1 MNTATQNLENDH
13 VYILQLT
20 DVMEQMAKKRASDV
34 NHLKSVVHIIRNYA
48 DGLHHKKEEDLLFP
62 LFEQRSA
69 NGGCGPVGVMLME
82 HKQGREY
89 VQGMVDY
96 IAAYEKGDE
105 EALELV
111 FENMLNYAALL
122 KNHIFKENN
131 ILFRMADDAFSEAD
145 QKMLLD
151 QFEKIEK
158 DANPGD
164 KAENFIKAIK
174 ELSSNYS
181 SSI

>member
-20 DVMEQMAKKRASDV
+20 DLMEQMVNKGATDI
-34 NHLKSVVHIIRNYA
+34 NHLKSVVHIIKNYA

-62 LFEQRSA
+62 LFEHRSA

-89 VQGMVDY
+89 VQGMVDN
-96 IAAYEKGDE
+96 IMAYEKGDE
-105 EALELV
+105 AALKKV
-111 FENMLNYAALL
+111 YQNMLGYADLL

-131 ILFRMADDAFSEAD
+131 ILFRMADNAFSEND
-145 QKMLLD
+145 QKMLLE
-151 QFEKIEK
+151 QFNKIEIE
-158 DANPGD
+158 AAPGD
-164 KAENFIKAIK
+164 KAEDFIEAIK
-174 ELSSNYS
+174 ELSINYS
-181 SSI
+181 

>member
-20 DVMEQMAKKRASDV
+20 DVMEQMAKKGATDV
-34 NHLKSVVHIIRNYA
+34 NHLKLVVHIIKNYA

-69 NGGCGPVGVMLME
+69 NGGGGPVGVMLME
-82 HKQGREY
+82 HKQGRKY
-89 VQGMVDY
+89 VQAMVDH

-105 EALELV
+105 VALKQV
-111 FENMLNYAALL
+111 FQNMMGYAELL

-131 ILFRMADDAFSEAD
+131 ILFRMADNAFSEDD
-145 QKMLLD
+145 QKILLD
-151 QFEKIEK
+151 KFDKIENN
-158 DANPGD
+158 AVPGSKVED
-164 KAENFIKAIK
+164 FVVAIK
-174 ELSSNYS
+174 ELSSSYS
-181 SSI
+181 

>member
-20 DVMEQMAKKRASDV
+20 DVMERMAKKRATNV
-34 NHLKSVVHIIRNYA
+34 NHLKSVVHIIKNYA

-89 VQGMVDY
+89 VQGMIDHIVT
-96 IAAYEKGDE
+96 YEKGDE
-105 EALELV
+105 GALNQV
-111 FENMLNYAALL
+111 YQNMLGYAELL

-131 ILFRMADDAFSEAD
+131 ILFRMADNAFSEDD
-145 QKMLLD
+145 QKLLLD
-151 QFEKIEK
+151 KFDKIEN
-158 DANPGD
+158 DAKPGD
-164 KAENFIKAIK
+164 KVEDFIEAIK

-181 SSI
+181 

>member
-20 DVMEQMAKKRASDV
+20 DVMERMAKKGARDV
-34 NHLKSVVHIIRNYA
+34 NHLKSVVHIIKNYA

-89 VQGMVDY
+89 VQGMVDQ
-96 IAAYEKGDE
+96 IAVYEKGDE
-105 EALELV
+105 GALNQV
-111 FENMLNYAALL
+111 FQNMLGYADLL

-131 ILFRMADDAFSEAD
+131 ILFRMADNAFSEED
-145 QKMLLD
+145 QKILLD
-151 QFEKIEK
+151 EFDKIEK
-158 DANPGD
+158 DAHPGD
-164 KAENFIKAIK
+164 KAEDFIEAIK
-174 ELSSNYS
+174 ELSNNYS
-181 SSI
+181 

>member
-20 DVMEQMAKKRASDV
+20 DVMERMAKKGATNV
-34 NHLKSVVHIIRNYA
+34 NHLKSVVHIIKNYA

-89 VQGMVDY
+89 VQGMVDH

-105 EALELV
+105 GALNQV
-111 FENMLNYAALL
+111 FQNMLGYADLL

-131 ILFRMADDAFSEAD
+131 ILFRMADNAFSGEDQHILLDKFRKIEAD
-145 QKMLLD
+145 AGVGNKIDDYITAIDKLD
-151 QFEKIEK
+151 KV
-158 DANPGD
+158 
-164 KAENFIKAIK
+164 
-174 ELSSNYS
+174 Y
-181 SSI
+181 